1 MVEMFLVPRFLP
13 RSRFAD
19 ATKHALGFQSTREVA
34 NLVPTVLENTS
45 VGERMFD
52 IYSRL
57 LKDRII
63 FLHGPVS
70 DSLAS
75 VITAQLLFLE
85 AEDPVD
91 KVLTKMEEVDP
102 DRGCSLQRAVQ
113 AFLKEQQAA
122 CPPNA

>member
-1 MVEMFLVPRFLP
+1 MFLVPRFLP

-34 NLVPTVLENTS
+34 NLVQTVLENTS

-85 AEDPVD
+85 AEDPG
-91 KVLTKMEEVDP
+91 KVIHMYMMII
-102 DRGCSLQRAVQ
+102 G
-113 AFLKEQQAA
+113 
-122 CPPNA
+122 